1 MNRQK
6 LPRPPAHSHSPTRVS
21 VYLVKFASDT
31 VTADR
36 VATLSDDERKRAAR
50 IRSLPH
56 RNEFLATRIQLRDL
70 LSAALGCPPAAVPIL
85 RKPGGKLHLAG
96 EEMEFSLSHSGG
108 WFAVALSAGQPVGV
122 DVEPIRP
129 LEGMAE
135 IVSKFFPP
143 AARADFTAARLDE
156 RSTVF
161 FRWWTRIEAAVKAA
175 DGGLDDVPGC
185 LEGAWCESCDVVRG
199 LAVAVA
205 VRGRG
210 PFEVAWNIVDPALSH
225 RKDALPVGYSLAG

>member
-1 MNRQK
+1 MSRRK
-6 LPRPPAHSHSPTRVS
+6 VPGPSEYSHSPTHVA
-21 VYLVKFASDT
+21 VYLLKPASET

-36 VATLSDDERKRAAR
+36 VAILSDDERQRAAK

-56 RNEFLATRIQLRDL
+56 RTEFLATRILLREL
-70 LSAALGCPPAAVPIL
+70 LGAVLGCPPAAVPIL

-96 EEMEFSLSHSGG
+96 DQSEFSLSHSGG
-108 WFAVALSAGQPVGV
+108 WFAVALSADQPVGV

-135 IVSKFFPP
+135 IVSEFFPP
-143 AARADFTAARLDE
+143 AARADFTAARPDKQP
-156 RSTVF
+156 TVF

-175 DGGLDDVPGC
+175 GDGLDSAPGC
-185 LEGAWCESCDVVRG
+185 LEGAWCESCDLVPG

-205 VRGRG
+205 ARGRG
-210 PFEVAWNIVDPALSH
+210 PCAVTWHLADRALTQ
-225 RKDALPVGYSLAG
+225 